1 MKAIYTRVSTSR
13 QTPDIQLLTKGDFYY
28 NDTCSGSISFMERP
42 KAKELLENDK
52 ITSIEIREVS
62 RIGRNTADVLKT
74 LEYFND
80 KKINIYIQ
88 NIGLNTLIEGKV
100 NPIANLIISIFGSI
114 AQQERE
120 LLIERVTAG
129 VQIAK
134 AQGKY
139 KGRKRGTTEN
149 FKVKYKE
156 QIPKIKELLN
166 KGVTKTDIAQL
177 HNISRV
183 TLNEIIKRAM

>member
-1 MKAIYTRVSTSR
+1 MKAIYTRISTSK

-42 KAKELLENDK
+42 KAKELIANDK

-74 LEYFND
+74 LEYFNE

-88 NIGLNTLIEGKV
+88 NIGLNTIIEGKV

-120 LLIERVTAG
+120 LLIERVNAG
-129 VQIAK
+129 VKIAK

-139 KGRKRGTTEN
+139 KGRKKGTIEN

-166 KGVTKTDIAQL
+166 KGVSKTDIALL

-183 TLNEIIKRAM
+183 TLNEIIKRTM

>member
-1 MKAIYTRVSTSR
+1 MKAIYTRISTSR

-42 KAKELLENDK
+42 KAKELIANDK

-74 LEYFND
+74 LEYFNE

-88 NIGLNTLIEGKV
+88 NIGLNTIIEGKV

-120 LLIERVTAG
+120 LLIERVNAG
-129 VQIAK
+129 VKIAK

-139 KGRKRGTTEN
+139 KGRKKGTIEN

-166 KGVTKTDIAQL
+166 KGVSKTDIALL

-183 TLNEIIKRAM
+183 TLNEIIKRTM

>member
-1 MKAIYTRVSTSR
+1 MKAIYTRISTSR

-42 KAKELLENDK
+42 KAKELIANDK

-74 LEYFND
+74 LEYFNE

-88 NIGLNTLIEGKV
+88 NIGLNTIIEGKV

-120 LLIERVTAG
+120 LLIERVNAG
-129 VQIAK
+129 VKIAK

-139 KGRKRGTTEN
+139 KGRKKGTIQD

-156 QIPKIKELLN
+156 QIPKIKELLK
-166 KGVTKTDIAQL
+166 KGVSKTDIALL
-177 HNISRV
+177 HDISRV
-183 TLNEIIKRAM
+183 TLDEIIKRTM

>member
-1 MKAIYTRVSTSR
+1 MKAIYTRISTSR

-42 KAKELLENDK
+42 KAKELIANDK

-74 LEYFND
+74 LEYFNE

-88 NIGLNTLIEGKV
+88 NIGLNTIIEGKV

-120 LLIERVTAG
+120 LLIERVNAG

-139 KGRKRGTTEN
+139 KGRKKGTIEN

-166 KGVTKTDIAQL
+166 KGVSKTDIAIL

-183 TLNEIIKRAM
+183 TLNEIIKRTM